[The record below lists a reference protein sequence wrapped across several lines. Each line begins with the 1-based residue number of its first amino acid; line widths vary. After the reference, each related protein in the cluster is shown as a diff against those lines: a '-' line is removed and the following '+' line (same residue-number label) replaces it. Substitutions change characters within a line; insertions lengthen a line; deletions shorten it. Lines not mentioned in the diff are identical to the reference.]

1 MNTRQRNEK
10 NRQSLVRR
18 LQTASSDV
26 KDYTLSN
33 KFGYLAKLLMEQGAS
48 DSEEITNID
57 RTIEKML
64 NLINKDIASKNFSQ
78 AAIKLGKVE
87 EKVAERA
94 SYTNAANSVEE
105 KESFFAKLAAWF
117 LGKKKE
123 EELDEES
130 LFGVKVIFDGMMQQL
145 TDELEAVEKELAGYM
160 KKYAETKQMQW
171 KFRWNEANLRKKGYE
186 KDLDYVGACF
196 GKQGLIERIATDR
209 ELVERMKSLQP
220 SPENFKYMM
229 SQLKEI
235 DAEIYGE
242 IEEVDIAMGEYMG
255 SGNSKNNVNGEFD
268 KEFEEAYSGYVGGNT
283 AETTGSD
290 FDKAYSVYTN
300 AGQQPV
306 AATGGSD
313 ALEDAMKQVDEVVAA
328 LEKQTK
334 DIERSRAR
342 ATMELEDIA
351 QEYKTRLKEYEMA
364 EKNDPTRANHVINP
378 ELNTI
383 RQKYTSKLYEVQR
396 YEQALRDANNKL
408 GIARRIQ
415 AERNIQEFN
424 ELGAAFFEN
433 LDELALAMDDR
444 HKAANEKTEELD
456 RAVGLM
462 DSTKPASGLE
472 YSAGMNAENSDAT
485 EYELG
490 KRLLGLS

>member
-57 RTIEKML
+57 STIEKML

-87 EKVAERA
+87 EKIAERA

-105 KESFFAKLAAWF
+105 KKSFFARF
-117 LGKKKE
+117 FPKKKE
-123 EELDEES
+123 EEVDEES
-130 LFGVKVIFDGMMQQL
+130 LFGVRTMLESKLSQL
-145 TDELEAVEKELAGYM
+145 TKDLKAVEEKMAGYV
-160 KKYAETKQMQW
+160 KNFVETGEKQWESLWRSAEVDKNSIIRSID
-171 KFRWNEANLRKKGYE
+171 FI
-186 KDLDYVGACF
+186 GAC
-196 GKQGLIERIATDR
+196 IEQDAVLGAIAKDGA
-209 ELVERMKSLQP
+209 LVKKMKSLQP
-220 SPENFKYMM
+220 SDEEFQYAMQQLDAIVADMDGQIDKIGAAREKY
-229 SQLKEI
+229 
-235 DAEIYGE
+235 
-242 IEEVDIAMGEYMG
+242 
-255 SGNSKNNVNGEFD
+255 NSAHKTEGVSAGFAGAVANYTGGATATIKTPGFAAAVNN
-268 KEFEEAYSGYVGGNT
+268 
-283 AETTGSD
+283 
-290 FDKAYSVYTN
+290 YTN

-306 AATGGSD
+306 AATGGSA
-313 ALEDAMKQVDEVVAA
+313 ALEDAMKQVDEVVTG
-328 LEKQTK
+328 LEKQSK
-334 DIERSRAR
+334 EIERVHAR
-342 ATMELEDIA
+342 ATMEIEDIA
-351 QEYKTRLKEYEMA
+351 QEYKVLLKEYEMA

-383 RQKYTSKLYEVQR
+383 RQKYTSKLYEVKR

-415 AERNIQEFN
+415 AERNIREFN

-433 LDELALAMDDR
+433 LDELALAMDDI
-444 HKAANEKTEELD
+444 HKAANEKTEEID
-456 RAVGLM
+456 RAIMLM
-462 DSTKPASGLE
+462 DSTNPASGLE
-472 YSAGMNAENSDAT
+472 SAAGMNAENSDAT

-490 KRLLGLS
+490 KRLLGIS